1 MYCFTCLEIRAEDI
15 LSGKSYKHLTLGEL
29 QSSAANGCPLCA
41 FLLQHTL
48 PALRRPLAPGEVLQ
62 IFLEQHSSQYRFK
75 REVTSSNREEVSRLN
90 DEDDK
95 FRETGIA
102 AQSGYFSKLIAVVGR
117 PELSPLVEAAVVE
130 RELCYVALEFCTESG
145 EGEGEGIFEDNVAR
159 LVRQDPRDPRC
170 YEMISSWVRTCWEGH
185 DCGPTTDTPL
195 PTRVLE
201 IGRIGEPNFRLIISN
216 GRKGRYVALS
226 HCWGKRPTTTT
237 TVKNIAEHLK
247 SIVLD
252 ALPANFR
259 DAVIISRE
267 LGYKYLWID
276 SLCIIQGD
284 RDDWVTESSLMGQV
298 YQNCAVMLAASG
310 ANDSYGGMLNPR
322 AESCAFPNSKLF
334 LAPKR
339 RPNQDLEDSELGSRA
354 WTSQERILAP
364 RIIYYSAEQI
374 LWECRSD
381 RRAEVT
387 TQTLY
392 DTYQSYNKR
401 YHDQLNIPTAG
412 VYEDED
418 EGEDNSEDQDEVDEK
433 VLRPEGW
440 FWAIQGYS
448 RRHLTNPTDK
458 LPALSGLAQN
468 VFHPR
473 RATGGRYLAGLW
485 SNDILRQ
492 LLWENGE
499 DRVASFCEANY
510 VSASSLRYIT
520 KLSKAKTYR
529 APSWSW
535 VAYDGPINN
544 DRVNDRVIPQP
555 GVDAEHW
562 ERSQRLNLRV
572 IEIDIRLAS
581 KDPFGQ
587 VQEGSN
593 IVVEGMCQY
602 VAFRPGH
609 KTLFADGQVECL
621 WNFDVREMGELEGEY
636 LCLQV
641 GRKRGTLR
649 RGLEGDPEALVK
661 HRLDEIG
668 VRCLVLQGT
677 DGTGMWERVGVLTF
691 DVAGEADSGWEK
703 KTLTLI

>member
-1 MYCFTCLEIRAEDI
+1 MYCFACLEIRAEDI
-15 LSGKSYKHLTLGEL
+15 LSGKPYKHLALGEL
-29 QSSAANGCPLCA
+29 RSSAANGCPVCA
-41 FLLQHTL
+41 FLLQHIL
-48 PALRRPLAPGEVLQ
+48 PALRRPLGPGEVLQ

-75 REVTSSNREEVSRLN
+75 REEASSNREEVRRLN
-90 DEDDK
+90 DEDDR
-95 FRETGIA
+95 FREAGIA
-102 AQSGYFSKLIAVVGR
+102 AQSGYFSKLIAVVAR
-117 PELSPLVEAAVVE
+117 PELPPPVEATVEE

-145 EGEGEGIFEDNVAR
+145 EGEGIFEENVAR
-159 LVRQDPRDPRC
+159 LVRQDPCDPKC
-170 YEMISSWVRTCWEGH
+170 YEMVSSWVKTCWEGH
-185 DCGPTTDTPL
+185 DCEPKTDTLL

-201 IGRIGEPNFRLIISN
+201 IGRIGEPNLRLIISN

-237 TVKNIAEHLK
+237 TIQNIARHLE

-259 DAVIISRE
+259 DAVMISRE
-267 LGYKYLWID
+267 LGYDYLWID

-310 ANDSYGGMLNPR
+310 ASDSYGGMLNLR
-322 AESCAFPNSKLF
+322 AESCALPNSKLF

-364 RIIYYSAEQI
+364 RIIYYSGEQI

-381 RRAEVT
+381 RRAEAT
-387 TQTLY
+387 IRTLF

-401 YHDQLNIPTAG
+401 YHDRLDARILDQ
-412 VYEDED
+412 DEEET
-418 EGEDNSEDQDEVDEK
+418 EGEDQDKVNEI

-520 KLSKAKTYR
+520 KLSKAKAYR

-535 VAYDGPINN
+535 VAYDGPIKN
-544 DRVNDRVIPQP
+544 DRGNDFVIPQKEED
-555 GVDAEHW
+555 VENW
-562 ERSQRLNLRV
+562 NRSQRLNLRV
-572 IEIDIRLAS
+572 IDIDIRLAS

-602 VAFRPGH
+602 VAFKPGYR
-609 KTLFADGQVECL
+609 TIFADGQVECL
-621 WNFDVREMGELEGEY
+621 WNFDVREMGDVERKY
-636 LCLQV
+636 LCLQA

-649 RGLEGDPEALVK
+649 QGKEGNPEDLIKYRLE
-661 HRLDEIG
+661 EIG
-668 VRCLVLQGT
+668 IRCLVLLEANGT
-677 DGTGMWERVGVLTF
+677 EMWERVGVLTF
-691 DVAGEADSGWEK
+691 DVDGESDSGWEK
-703 KTLTLI
+703 RTLTLI